1 MMDAPEHECE
11 KRDENPI
18 SLAQVLVEEFA
29 AIHRVEPHTFNPAET
44 DEAKK
49 LKAIIQ
55 DLHKQKPAGLCLS
68 GGGIRS
74 ATFALGIL
82 QGLARCELLDK
93 FHYLSTVSGGGYIGS
108 WLTAWI
114 HQVTNAEN
122 GCASAD
128 SQWDSK
134 REQALGAVISRLHN
148 VQKDDPTYPEASPI
162 RHLRQY
168 SNYLS
173 PKLGFLSADTWT
185 LVAIYLRNLMVNW
198 LVLVPLSLALLAIPR
213 LSAAIVAIPS
223 CAIPPGWLYGLLVVG
238 CILFV
243 VALTYMAFNL
253 PRINTEEQL
262 GKIRRWLRSA
272 GQGAFLLCC
281 LMPLIL
287 SAAISTTWFAWFCH
301 SWAGK
306 PELYASFATPA
317 VLTAILLVLT
327 LFILVTSWI
336 FGIGKL
342 KVSDIDLWLEWC
354 ARSGAWI
361 IIAIVSWAAL
371 STLVLFGPC
380 LIPRGWKYISAAGSI
395 SGLITVLLGA
405 SAKTTPK
412 PQGPTDKGGVGSLLI
427 SKAPQLAAPL
437 FAAFLVVLIS
447 VGTGALLRN
456 YLATD
461 VIAGEPGHVAY
472 FALMI
477 CGLGGLGCIFS
488 MIVNVN
494 IFSMHGMYRDRLIR
508 AYLGASRPDGQ
519 RKPHPFTGFDPKDN
533 IAMHCLWRRKSAEAL
548 PQPIPEAVRSR
559 ALFPV
564 VNITLNLVHGKNLA
578 WQERKAESFT
588 VTPLHCGSWA
598 IGRRNPQPEQRK
610 GYRRTYVADPKADET
625 SHTGYADGITLGTA
639 VAISGAA
646 ASPNMGYHSSPLV
659 TLLMTLF
666 NVRLGWWLGNP
677 GPTRGTEIYKRW
689 FPKFGIKP
697 ILAEAFGLTNDE
709 NKYIYLSDGGHFEN
723 LGLYEMVL
731 RRCHYIVVSDAGQDA
746 DCKFVDLG
754 EAVRKIRIDLGIPIE
769 FDEMFIYARSD
780 DPVRNKAG
788 RRCAIGYIKY
798 SAVDGDGVE
807 DGVLIYIKPA
817 CYGYEPRDVYE
828 YYKRSALF
836 PHESTVNQFFTES
849 QFESYRMLGVYT
861 MQQLCGDEKLEGF
874 KQFRRKIERYLK

>member
-1 MMDAPEHECE
+1 MMNAPEHECQR
-11 KRDENPI
+11 KSDEDSPI
-18 SLAQVLVEEFA
+18 SLAQVLVDEFK
-29 AIHRVEPHTFNPAET
+29 AIHAAKPDSDNPNET
-44 DEAKK
+44 DETKK
-49 LKAIIQ
+49 LKAVIQ
-55 DLHKQKPAGLCLS
+55 DLHAQKRAGLCLS

-82 QGLARCELLDK
+82 QGLARCGLLDK

-114 HQVTNAEN
+114 YQVTKAKSKE

-128 SQWDSK
+128 KQWDSH
-134 REQALGAVISRLHN
+134 REQALEEVISELHN
-148 VQKDDPTYPEASPI
+148 VQKDDPLYPEASPV

-173 PKLGFLSADTWT
+173 PKVGFLSADTWT
-185 LVAIYLRNLMVNW
+185 LVAIYLRNLIVNW
-198 LVLVPLSLALLAIPR
+198 LVLVPLSVALLAIPR
-213 LSAAIVAIPS
+213 LSVAIVAIRS
-223 CAIPPGWLYGLLVVG
+223 GAIPRDWLNGLLGVG
-238 CILFV
+238 CVLLV
-243 VALTYMAFNL
+243 LALIYMGFNL
-253 PRINTEEQL
+253 PRTNT
-262 GKIRRWLRSA
+262 KKKA
-272 GQGAFLLCC
+272 GQGMFLLCC

-287 SAAISTTWFAWFCH
+287 SAAILTTWFAWFYP
-301 SWAGK
+301 SYVGNPK
-306 PELYASFATPA
+306 LYASFAAPA
-317 VLTAILLVLT
+317 VLTVILLLLT
-327 LFILVTSWI
+327 LFILVWSWF
-336 FGIGKL
+336 FGTGKSKL
-342 KVSDIDLWLEWC
+342 PDIDLWLEWC
-354 ARSGAWI
+354 ARSGAWV
-361 IIAIVSWAAL
+361 IIAIVSWAGL
-371 STLVLFGPC
+371 STLVLFGPD
-380 LIPRGWKYISAAGSI
+380 LPPLGWKCISAAGGI

-405 SAKTTPK
+405 SAKTKPK

-427 SKAPQLAAPL
+427 SKGPQFAAPL

-447 VGTGALLRN
+447 AGTAALLRN

-461 VIAGEPGHVAY
+461 QDVIREAPLRVAC
-472 FALMI
+472 FALII
-477 CGLGGLGCIFS
+477 CGLGGIGCILS
-488 MIVNVN
+488 LIVNVN
-494 IFSMHGMYRDRLIR
+494 IFSIHGMYRDRLIR
-508 AYLGASRPDGQ
+508 AYLGASRLDGE

-533 IAMHCLWRRKSAEAL
+533 FAMHCLWPDPDEPLR
-548 PQPIPEAVRSR
+548 QPIPEAVRSR
-559 ALFPV
+559 VLFPV

-598 IGRRNPQPEQRK
+598 IGRRNPEPKQRK
-610 GYRRTYVADPKADET
+610 GYRRTDVECPQADKA
-625 SHTGYADGITLGTA
+625 SHIGYADGITLGTA

-677 GPTRGTEIYKRW
+677 GPAGTETYKRW
-689 FPKFGIKP
+689 FPRFGIKP

-709 NKYIYLSDGGHFEN
+709 NKYVYLSDGGHFEN